1 MLLRSLRS
9 WAARSLRSVGPGSSG
24 SPGSL
29 DSGAGP
35 LWAPR
40 RAWPPDKDREND
52 KEKKAVVCIEGN
64 IASGKTTCLEFF
76 SNTTDVEVLMEP
88 VLKWRNVHGHNPL
101 SLMYH
106 DASRWGL
113 TLQTYVQ
120 LTMLDQHT
128 RPQWEDARG

>member
-1 MLLRSLRS
+1 M
-9 WAARSLRSVGPGSSG
+9 
-24 SPGSL
+24 
-29 DSGAGP
+29 
-35 LWAPR
+35 
-40 RAWPPDKDREND
+40 
-52 KEKKAVVCIEGN
+52 VCIEGN

-88 VLKWRNVHGHNPL
+88 VLKWRNIHGHNPL